1 MTDYNEM
8 MTEET
13 IPEES
18 VDESTEDEFVLEL
31 EEDTEETT
39 EDNEESEETEES
51 EEQTTPSE
59 EMFPGDFE
67 VDGQART
74 VTMTEATSL
83 IQKGLLYGQL
93 KDKYMGKLKEAYADP
108 RIAFVDELAKAA
120 GVNAE
125 EYMANSRTRS
135 EYAGLIETY
144 GGIENVPEAVMKM
157 FTENA
162 QANKEKIAK
171 EIAEKQNK
179 QWEQK
184 MAEEYEAFTENHPEV
199 KEIPK
204 EVAQLVHNGETLEGA
219 WARIELAKAQEQIAK
234 LTTENKILTQ
244 NNKNKQ
250 TKLPSAKSN
259 AVKEDDLVWEFN

>member
-18 VDESTEDEFVLEL
+18 VDEITEDEFVLEL

-39 EDNEESEETEES
+39 EDNEETKETEES

-74 VTMTEATSL
+74 VTMTEAPSL

-135 EYAGLIETY
+135 EYAELIETY
-144 GGIENVPEAVMKM
+144 GGMENVPETVMKM

-162 QANKEKIAK
+162 KANKEKIAK

-179 QWEQK
+179 QWEQQK
-184 MAEEYEAFTENHPEV
+184 AEEYEAFIENHPEV

-204 EVAQLVHNGETLEGA
+204 EVAELVHKGESLEGA

-244 NNKNKQ
+244 NKKNKQ